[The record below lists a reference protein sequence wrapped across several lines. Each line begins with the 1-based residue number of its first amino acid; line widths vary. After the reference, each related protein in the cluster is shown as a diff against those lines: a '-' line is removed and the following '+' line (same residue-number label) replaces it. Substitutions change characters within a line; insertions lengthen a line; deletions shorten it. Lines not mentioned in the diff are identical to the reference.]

1 MENSLKERQAAPRR
15 PHHHFLL
22 WATAVLL
29 LAAILRLVFLQ
40 NVPPGL
46 SQDEVLNADVV
57 SFIRQGYNALFFR
70 EGYGHEPL
78 YHYWSVPFQLLFG
91 DNILSIRLPAA
102 YLGLLLVAMAMRWV
116 KREFGLFTAVATGVG
131 LAISWWPI
139 IFSRVG
145 LRPIME
151 PFLLLIFAWFW
162 PRRPWL
168 AGLFLGLT
176 IYTYTGA
183 RVVFLLPMFLF
194 LYWLVAGR
202 WENVPRQKL
211 LKWEVPQPLLSA
223 LIVLLV
229 SLLVALPLALTLWA
243 DPTLQ
248 QRVQQLEGPLT
259 ALQQGELQPILATT
273 LATLGVFSFT
283 GDPRWTYS
291 LPGRSLF
298 ATLTALFFHGGLL
311 LSILRFKRP
320 AYAFALIWLIVGLIP
335 SAVTPQAPSTVRL
348 VGAMPVI
355 YLMPALALAWLWH
368 RTENYQKENR
378 SRGQLIKGLLMFLL
392 GLLFILNLT
401 STVRDGFIRWPQEL
415 ETRIKYQSVWQDVAS
430 DLWSVPQEGLV
441 LADDFY
447 RPITV
452 DTLRRNLGYP
462 LQARWVQTG
471 SEVAG
476 ALILPAEGK
485 GLLIVP
491 EFAAPAPPL
500 METAGI
506 SPNPIFRSEQKPS
519 YAVYALPEETVR
531 PIMEQEITFDGVIT
545 LVGTNTLLAPDRGS
559 LQLVTI
565 WRVEDELP
573 VDLAAFLHLRDKE
586 GELISQHDG
595 FDAAPETLRSRDL
608 VMQRHVL
615 PLDGAL
621 PEGVYSLHVGLYT
634 RSDGQ
639 RLEQVG
645 GSSEIS
651 DQVVFPLNTSVN
663 E

>member
-1 MENSLKERQAAPRR
+1 MGNSLMERQSRR
-15 PHHHFLL
+15 QSSRNRFLV

-29 LAAILRLVFLQ
+29 LAAVMRLVLLQ
-40 NVPPGL
+40 DVPPGL

-57 SFIRQGYNALFFR
+57 SFIRQGYHAIFFR

-78 YHYWSVPFQLLFG
+78 YHYWSVPFQVLFG
-91 DNILSIRLPAA
+91 DNVLSIRLPAA
-102 YLGLLLVAMAMRWV
+102 YLGLLLVAVMMRWA
-116 KREFGLFTAVATGVG
+116 KREYGLVAAVAAGIG

-151 PFLLLIFAWFW
+151 PSLLLIFAWFW

-168 AGLFLGLT
+168 AGLFLGLSV
-176 IYTYTGA
+176 YTYTGA
-183 RVVFLLPMFLF
+183 RVLFLLPLLLF

-202 WENVPRQKL
+202 WVDVPQQKL
-211 LKWEVPQPLLSA
+211 FKWQVPQPLASS

-229 SLLVALPLALTLWA
+229 SLLIVLPLTLTLWA

-248 QRVQQLEGPLT
+248 QRVQQLEGPLN
-259 ALQQGELQPILATT
+259 ALQQGDLQPILATA
-273 LATLGVFSFT
+273 LKTLGVFSFN
-283 GDPRWTYS
+283 GDPRWTYT
-291 LPGRSLF
+291 LPGRPLF
-298 ATLTALFFHGGLL
+298 DPLTVLFFYGGLL

-320 AYAFALIWLIVGLIP
+320 AYAFALIWLVVGLIP

-355 YLMPALALAWLWH
+355 YLMPALALAWLW
-368 RTENYQKENR
+368 RRFEEGWKANK
-378 SRGQLIKGLLMFLL
+378 SRGRLMKRLLMILV
-392 GLLFILNLT
+392 GLLFLLNLML
-401 STVRDGFIRWPQEL
+401 TVRDGFMRWPQEL
-415 ETRIKYQSVWQDVAS
+415 ETRLKYQSVWQDVA
-430 DLWSVPQEGLV
+430 DELRNQPEEGLV
-441 LADDFY
+441 LADSFY

-452 DTLRRNLGYP
+452 DSLRRNLGYP

-476 ALILPAEGK
+476 AVVLPQEG
-485 GLLIVP
+485 GGRLIVP
-491 EFAAPAPPL
+491 EFAAPDPFL

-506 SPNPIFRSEQKPS
+506 EPEPLFRSEQEPS
-519 YAVYALPEETVR
+519 YAVYALPEEPALPV
-531 PIMEQEITFDGVIT
+531 MDQEITFEDVIT

-565 WRVEDELP
+565 WRVGDTLP
-573 VDLAAFLHLRDKE
+573 MDLAAFVHLRDEE

-608 VMQRHVL
+608 VMQRHVFPFGE
-615 PLDGAL
+615 PLSEGA
-621 PEGVYSLHVGLYT
+621 YSLHIGLYT
-634 RSDGQ
+634 RENGQ
-639 RLEQVG
+639 RLEHVRE
-645 GSSEIS
+645 SSEIT
-651 DQVVFPLNTSVN
+651 DQIVFPLELSAA